1 MSNCVAQEIRW
12 LLADES
18 DRRPS
23 ATRRLAKARLAASMA
38 EGLDRARIADLRAG
52 LSEAARA
59 AFLDARLSAVE
70 RQIVVTALSNDP
82 GERAEISSAADLL
95 DSIGTDPI
103 PLPPGLL
110 AKAAAAFAAENSAA
124 GHGIVAPDRQTWR
137 RQALLIVG
145 VGLAALVLVMTAVSG
160 HLSPGPLAPS
170 AKPVSSVRPT
180 GHSATKR
187 SEGAAVGRALDQ
199 RSFWRRT
206 QTNERKLAAKASP
219 HHAMVTATVWGA
231 DRAAG
236 TVRARL
242 AR

>member
-38 EGLDRARIADLRAG
+38 EGLDCARIADLRAG
-52 LSEAARA
+52 LSDGARA
-59 AFLDARLSAVE
+59 AFLDARLSAAE
-70 RQIVVTALSNDP
+70 RQIVVTTLSHDP

-95 DSIGTDPI
+95 NCVGTDLI

-124 GHGIVAPDRQTWR
+124 GHGLAVPGRQR

-145 VGLAALVLVMTAVSG
+145 AGLAAFVLVLTAVAG
-160 HLSPGPLAPS
+160 LPPGTLAPS
-170 AKPVSSVRPT
+170 AKPVSSLRPT
-180 GHSATKR
+180 AQSVTKR
-187 SEGAAVGRALDQ
+187 SEGAVAGHALDHAIVLAPDANQ
-199 RSFWRRT
+199 RTKSI
-206 QTNERKLAAKASP
+206 S
-219 HHAMVTATVWGA
+219 
-231 DRAAG
+231 
-236 TVRARL
+236 ARSEK
-242 AR
+242 RHGIMR